1 MVTFIT
7 RRLALGVA
15 ILLIATFLMYVLVDL
30 AMDPLADLRTST
42 APNKQSLIDQRI
54 ELLELDKPVVLRYL
68 GWLGGVGACVVGQ
81 CDLGEAWRSGQPVST
96 LITSALG
103 STIQLVSASIV
114 LAIVLGVA
122 VGIVSA
128 LRQYSSFDYL
138 ITFISFLL
146 YSLPSFWV
154 AVLLKQWGAIGF
166 NDFLEDPVLP
176 WLAIAGVGVVSGVVW
191 MLAVGGDLRRRLQ
204 TFGLAFAATAAALA
218 YLQISGWWS
227 TPNIGPVLLAVTGTA
242 LALGVTV
249 LSTGLRNRR
258 SLYSALSAV
267 GLGLVLYLPMQYLFY
282 YVEMTWALAIT
293 LGVVTIGIGIGI
305 GYAWGG
311 PDRRQSARTAAITTV
326 LMAGLTFI
334 DRVMQVWPEYYNSSV
349 IKGRPIATIGDRTP
363 NLGGDFWVR
372 TLDSYTHLVLPTLT
386 LVLIAFAGYTR
397 YARGS
402 MLEVMGQDYIRTARA
417 KGLTE
422 RTVVMRHG
430 FRNSL
435 IPLATIVPLDVITL
449 VGGAI
454 ITENIFGRPGMGQ
467 LFVRSLE
474 QAEIEPVMA
483 YLAIVA
489 SAAILANIVADLIY
503 AGLDPRIRVNA

>member
-1 MVTFIT
+1 MVTFIA
-7 RRLALGVA
+7 RRLALGAA
-15 ILLIATFLMYVLVDL
+15 ILLVATFLMYVLVDL
-30 AMDPLADLRTST
+30 AMDPLDDLRTST
-42 APNKQSLIDQRI
+42 APNKDFLIEQRI
-54 ELLELDKPVVLRYL
+54 DLLELDTPVVLRYV
-68 GWLGGVGACVVGQ
+68 GWLGGVAGCAVGQ
-81 CDLGEAWRSGQPVST
+81 CDLGEAWRSGQSVST
-96 LITSALG
+96 LLGGALG
-103 STIQLVSASIV
+103 STLQLVSASIV
-114 LAIVLGVA
+114 LAIVLGVS

-128 LRQYSSFDYL
+128 LRQYTTFDYL
-138 ITFISFLL
+138 ITFTSFLL

-166 NDFLEDPVLP
+166 NDFLQDPVLS
-176 WLAIAGVGVVSGVVW
+176 WLAIAGVGVLSGLLW
-191 MLAVGGDLRRRLQ
+191 MLAVGGDARRRLR
-204 TFGLAFAATAAALA
+204 TFALGFGAAFVALA
-218 YLQISGWWS
+218 YLQLSGWWT
-227 TPNIGPVLLAVTGTA
+227 TPNIGPVPLAVTGVGI
-242 LALGVTV
+242 ALGVTV

-258 SLYSALSAV
+258 SLSSALTSV
-267 GLGLVLYLPMQYLFY
+267 GLGLALYYPMQYFFY
-282 YVEMTWALAIT
+282 YVEMSWGLAIL
-293 LGVVTIGIGIGI
+293 LGLVTIAVGIGI

-311 PDRRQSARTAAITTV
+311 PDRRQSARTAAITSFLV
-326 LMAGLTFI
+326 AGLIFI
-334 DRVMQVWPEYYNSSV
+334 DRVMQVWPEYVDASV
-349 IKGRPIATIGDRTP
+349 IKGRPIATFGDRTP

-397 YARGS
+397 YSRGS
-402 MLEVMGQDYIRTARA
+402 MLEVMNQDYIRTARA

-467 LFVRSLE
+467 LFVRSLS
-474 QAEIEPVMA
+474 QGEIEPVMA

-489 SAAILANIVADLIY
+489 IAAIVANIVADIIY